1 MLPARLAKEVEDLR
15 KEHNIRVEEESDVIN
30 LIFGEF
36 PTAPHY
42 NAQTTLLLLRVPR
55 AYPDAALDM
64 FWTDPALTFATGGIP
79 QAAEHIEAYM
89 GRPWRRFSWHHNGWA
104 GPKQSIAAYL
114 EFVARR
120 FRAAQ

>member
-1 MLPARLAKEVEDLR
+1 MLPAKLSKELEALR
-15 KEHNIRVEEESDVIN
+15 ERFTISVTEEGDAIN
-30 LIFGEF
+30 LVIAAF

-42 NAQTTLLLLRVPR
+42 NVQHTNLLLRVPR

-64 FWTDPALTFATGGIP
+64 FWTDPELVFATGGVP
-79 QAAEHIEAYM
+79 QAAEAIELYC

-104 GPKQSIAAYL
+104 GSRQSIDAYL

-120 FRAAQ
+120 FRVSN